1 MVKKRAL
8 SLPINTLTNSS
19 AKQHIYLSA
28 SSNYASL
35 SSSLQLN
42 PSLPTRPLTLRK
54 SAVRVQAEN
63 EDFELKQM
71 RDMAAARK
79 RWEALIRDGKIKV
92 LTPREAGYAV
102 QLSNKPLLDVRP
114 SNEHKKAWVRASTW
128 IPIFD
133 VDNKLDFGTIP
144 RKVTSFVMG
153 GWWSGMPTLSYDSQF
168 LAKVEEKFPKD
179 AELIVVCQ
187 KGLRSLAACEL
198 LYNAGYKNLF
208 WVQGGYEAAEEEAFL
223 PLAPPPPHLLERRK
237 VSEKGGWTIPNH
249 IPRLKGDLV
258 DFLYFRLRIF
268 QALLL
273 QNIPLVLCLRELLE
287 MVLPHGETMTKMAIT
302 YKIHGKM
309 GEGTFGQVLECWDR
323 ERKEMVAIKIVR
335 GIKKYREAAMVE
347 IEVLQQ
353 LGKHD
358 KVVCKYG
365 TGLTIVIISV
375 L

>member
-1 MVKKRAL
+1 MEAL

-208 WVQGGYEAAEEEAFL
+208 WVQGGYEAAEEEAKLAYLVSSFL
-223 PLAPPPPHLLERRK
+223 FQDLIVEGPMPLKFAGIGG
-237 VSEKGGWTIPNH
+237 VSEFLGWTDQQRAAAAKEGWGY
-249 IPRLKGDLV
+249 RLVFSARLIGLILV
-258 DFLYFRLRIF
+258 VDALYIGAQQIGRY
-268 QALLL
+268 L
-273 QNIPLVLCLRELLE
+273 QDIRT
-287 MVLPHGETMTKMAIT
+287 H
-302 YKIHGKM
+302 
-309 GEGTFGQVLECWDR
+309 
-323 ERKEMVAIKIVR
+323 
-335 GIKKYREAAMVE
+335 
-347 IEVLQQ
+347 
-353 LGKHD
+353 
-358 KVVCKYG
+358 
-365 TGLTIVIISV
+365 
-375 L
+375 

>member
-1 MVKKRAL
+1 MEAL

-208 WVQGGYEAAEEEAFL
+208 WVQGGYEAAEEEDL
-223 PLAPPPPHLLERRK
+223 IVEGPMPLKFAGIGG
-237 VSEKGGWTIPNH
+237 VSEFLGWTDQQRAAAAKEGWGY
-249 IPRLKGDLV
+249 RLVFSARLIGLILV
-258 DFLYFRLRIF
+258 VDALYIGAQQIGRY
-268 QALLL
+268 L
-273 QNIPLVLCLRELLE
+273 QDIRT
-287 MVLPHGETMTKMAIT
+287 H
-302 YKIHGKM
+302 
-309 GEGTFGQVLECWDR
+309 
-323 ERKEMVAIKIVR
+323 
-335 GIKKYREAAMVE
+335 
-347 IEVLQQ
+347 
-353 LGKHD
+353 
-358 KVVCKYG
+358 
-365 TGLTIVIISV
+365 
-375 L
+375 